1 RKFLMEKY
9 NIYDSE
15 SRYTSG
21 SLFLATKDSKHYE
34 VDLFNKDDKL
44 LSRDSFFKRY
54 KDNKIFNSEEISHF
68 DIYLKTY

>member
-1 RKFLMEKY
+1 
-9 NIYDSE
+9 
-15 SRYTSG
+15 

-68 DIYLKTY
+68 DIYLKTH

>member
-1 RKFLMEKY
+1 
-9 NIYDSE
+9 
-15 SRYTSG
+15 
-21 SLFLATKDSKHYE
+21 
-34 VDLFNKDDKL
+34 LFNKDDKL

>member
-1 RKFLMEKY
+1 LFVGSVRCVYET
-9 NIYDSE
+9 D
-15 SRYTSG
+15 TSG